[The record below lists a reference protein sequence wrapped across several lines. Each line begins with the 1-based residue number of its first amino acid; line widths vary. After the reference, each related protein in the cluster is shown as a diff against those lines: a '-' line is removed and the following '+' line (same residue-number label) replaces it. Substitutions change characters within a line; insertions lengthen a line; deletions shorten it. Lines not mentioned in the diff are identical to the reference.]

1 MTTHKHVKTALAVA
15 LALVSISAASAQE
28 STATY
33 DTMAPS
39 SGADT
44 QPAARGSMQGM
55 DHGSMQGMD
64 QGSMQGMDHGSMQG
78 MDQGSM
84 QGMDHGSMQ
93 GMDQGSMQGMDHGS
107 MQGMD
112 QGSMQ
117 GMDQG
122 SMQGMDQGSM
132 QGMDHGSMQ
141 GMDHGS
147 MQGMTMAR
155 CKCKAARR
163 HLMHGI
169 RMHTRVDINWV
180 LARYALSNTR
190 QLMMADEHNF
200 GSFLID
206 RLEWVRGPN
215 SNAASY
221 EAQAWYGSTYNK
233 VVLKAEG
240 DVKKGRLEEA
250 RTELLWWGTR
260 SRRSGTPS
268 LGSETTSA
276 RGVQRGQP
284 AAFGVQGLAPYWFNI
299 QATAYVGNSGRT
311 ALRLSTEYELLLTQR
326 LILQPRVEANLDG
339 KNDPVLE
346 IGSGL
351 SSASVGL
358 RLRYEFSRQFAPYI
372 GVERY
377 QTFGNTANMIRA
389 DGGRSGETRFVA
401 GLRVWY

>member
-15 LALVSISAASAQE
+15 LAVVGINAASAQE

-33 DTMAPS
+33 DAMAPS
-39 SGADT
+39 SGAST
-44 QPAARGSMQGM
+44 RPTAHGSMQGMDHGSKQGM

-64 QGSMQGMDHGSMQG
+64 H
-78 MDQGSM
+78 
-84 QGMDHGSMQ
+84 
-93 GMDQGSMQGMDHGS
+93 GSMQGMDHGS

-132 QGMDHGSMQ
+132 QGMDQGSMQ

-147 MQGMTMAR
+147 MQMQGGSPPPDAR
-155 CKCKAARR
+155 DPNAYSGGYQLGVGKF
-163 HLMHGI
+163 
-169 RMHTRVDINWV
+169 
-180 LARYALSNTR
+180 ALGNTR

-221 EAQAWYGSTYNK
+221 EAQAWYGSTYDK

-250 RTELLWWGTR
+250 RTELLWGHAITTFWDTQLGIR
-260 SRRSGTPS
+260 NDVGSGRP
-268 LGSETTSA
+268 A
-276 RGVQRGQP
+276 RNW

-311 ALRLSTEYELLLTQR
+311 ALRYDHCYQR
-326 LILQPRVEANLDG
+326 MQWPG
-339 KNDPVLE
+339 C
-346 IGSGL
+346 
-351 SSASVGL
+351 
-358 RLRYEFSRQFAPYI
+358 
-372 GVERY
+372 
-377 QTFGNTANMIRA
+377 
-389 DGGRSGETRFVA
+389 
-401 GLRVWY
+401 W

>member
-1 MTTHKHVKTALAVA
+1 MQKHAKAALTIA
-15 LALVSISAASAQE
+15 LTVVGTSAALAQE
-28 STATY
+28 STTSY

-39 SGADT
+39 SSAGT
-44 QPAARGSMQGM
+44 QPKDHSSMQGM
-55 DHGSMQGMD
+55 DH
-64 QGSMQGMDHGSMQG
+64 
-78 MDQGSM
+78 
-84 QGMDHGSMQ
+84 
-93 GMDQGSMQGMDHGS
+93 
-107 MQGMD
+107 
-112 QGSMQ
+112 
-117 GMDQG
+117 
-122 SMQGMDQGSM
+122 GSM

-147 MQGMTMAR
+147 MQGMDHGSMQGMDHGSMQGMDHGSMQGMDHGSMQGMDHGSMQMQGGSPPPDAR
-155 CKCKAARR
+155 DPNAYSGGYQLGVGK
-163 HLMHGI
+163 
-169 RMHTRVDINWV
+169 
-180 LARYALSNTR
+180 YALGNTR

-206 RLEWVRGPN
+206 RLEWVRGTN

-250 RTELLWWGTR
+250 RTELLWGHAITTFWDTQLGIR
-260 SRRSGTPS
+260 NDVGSGRP
-268 LGSETTSA
+268 A
-276 RGVQRGQP
+276 RNW

-326 LILQPRVEANLDG
+326 LILQPRVEANLYG

>member
-147 MQGMTMAR
+147 MQGMDHGSMQMQGGSAPPDAR
-155 CKCKAARR
+155 DPNAYSGGYQLGVGK
-163 HLMHGI
+163 
-169 RMHTRVDINWV
+169 
-180 LARYALSNTR
+180 YALSNTR

-240 DVKKGRLEEA
+240 DVKKVDSRRRAPSCCG
-250 RTELLWWGTR
+250 GTR

-276 RGVQRGQP
+276 RGVQRGT
-284 AAFGVQGLAPYWFNI
+284 GRLLACKVWRHTGSTSRPRH
-299 QATAYVGNSGRT
+299 TLVT
-311 ALRLSTEYELLLTQR
+311 VVVLRCGC
-326 LILQPRVEANLDG
+326 PRSMNCC
-339 KNDPVLE
+339 
-346 IGSGL
+346 
-351 SSASVGL
+351 
-358 RLRYEFSRQFAPYI
+358 
-372 GVERY
+372 
-377 QTFGNTANMIRA
+377 
-389 DGGRSGETRFVA
+389 
-401 GLRVWY
+401 